1 MELPDPLKDK
11 MKDKPASEKPAK
23 QLNIELSEE
32 IAEGEYSNLVMIAHS
47 PEEFILDFI
56 RVVPGVRKAR
66 VKSRIIITPQHAK
79 RLLRALADNIERYE
93 RSHGSIDERAHPDQP
108 IQFGGSVGEA

>member
-1 MELPDPLKDK
+1 MADSQ
-11 MKDKPASEKPAK
+11 KPEKPAA
-23 QLNIELSEE
+23 QLNIELNED
-32 IAEGEYSNLVMIAHS
+32 IAEGEYANLVMIAHS

-93 RSHGSIDERAHPDQP
+93 RAHGPIDERAPSDQP
-108 IQFGGSVGEA
+108 IQFGSGNVGEA

>member
-1 MELPDPLKDK
+1 MDDQQKPDTP
-11 MKDKPASEKPAK
+11 PT
-23 QLNIELSEE
+23 QLNLELSEDV
-32 IAEGEYSNLVMIAHS
+32 AEGEYSNLVMIAHS

-79 RLLRALADNIERYE
+79 RLLRALGDNIERYE
-93 RSHGSIDERAHPDQP
+93 RAHGLIDERIPPDQT
-108 IQFGGSVGEA
+108 IHFGSGNVGEA

>member
-1 MELPDPLKDK
+1 MDDQQKTGQTN
-11 MKDKPASEKPAK
+11 A

-32 IAEGEYSNLVMIAHS
+32 IAEGEYANLVMIAHS

-93 RSHGSIDERAHPDQP
+93 RAHGPIDERISADQA
-108 IQFGGSVGEA
+108 IQFGGGNVGEA